1 MSSEWFNEE
10 VNDDNLSVVET
21 PSDAISSSRTF
32 YSEMEMTSSYF
43 GLILVFN
50 KYESPNDKDKRKIYE
65 HLHRISGIP
74 FMRKKDFRYRQ
85 IFHDTYNEPHLFF
98 SVIPRGC
105 VYSFKHEP
113 RYVCFQ
119 LFDGTRAT
127 FNIGTDITYE
137 HDIMWSTDGVIVQI
151 RINDDLCFVFN
162 LEEFTFSTTEYV
174 CSDDSRV
181 LVKNIPKYYDF
192 REYKSITDVNG
203 HKIITI
209 YITIYIIS
217 NMIEYPEQF
226 LNFLNF
232 KFKI

>member
-1 MSSEWFNEE
+1 MSSEWFDE
-10 VNDDNLSVVET
+10 VNDDNILVVKV

-32 YSEMEMTSSYF
+32 HSEMEMVSSYF

-65 HLHRISGIP
+65 HLHRISGNS

-85 IFHDTYNEPHLFF
+85 IFHDTYNAPHLFF

-105 VYSFKHEP
+105 VYAFKHEP
-113 RYVCFQ
+113 HYVYFQ
-119 LFDGTRAT
+119 LFDGTQAT

-137 HDIMWSTDGVIVQI
+137 HDITWSTDGVIVQL
-151 RINDDLCFVFN
+151 RINEDLCFVFN
-162 LEEFTFSTTEYV
+162 LEDFTFYTSEHG

-181 LVKNIPKYYDF
+181 LTKNIPKYYDF
-192 REYKSITDVNG
+192 REYKSIIDVDG

-209 YITIYIIS
+209 FITIFIIS
-217 NMIEYPEQF
+217 NTVDYPEQF
-226 LNFLNF
+226 LDFLNF